1 MLDTIQSSFILLLF
15 FVVQGVC
22 AFDAWDG
29 IALVLGL
36 VIGIFGLCA
45 LIGYLTRARS

>member
-1 MLDTIQSSFILLLF
+1 VSLFVLILAF
-15 FVVQGVC
+15 FFPSPVA
-22 AFDAWDG
+22 AFDAGDG

-45 LIGYLTRARS
+45 CLGYYARRRSGV